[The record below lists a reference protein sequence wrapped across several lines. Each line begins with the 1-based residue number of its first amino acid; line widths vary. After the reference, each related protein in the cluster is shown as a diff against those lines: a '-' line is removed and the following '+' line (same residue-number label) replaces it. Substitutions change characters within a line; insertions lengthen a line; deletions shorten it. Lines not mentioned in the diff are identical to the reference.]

1 MTAPGDR
8 IGGWRLIEK
17 LHAGGMATLWRVV
30 PDVTPDEP
38 VDGRTSP
45 SACVMKLPRLRDHDD
60 PTAIVGFEVE
70 QMILPA
76 LSGPHVPR
84 FVAGGDEA
92 EQPWLVM
99 ELLEGPS
106 LRARLDDAPL
116 PPEEVASIGKRIAD
130 ALHALHRQHVVH
142 LDIKPSNVMFRAD
155 GTVVLIDFGLA
166 RHDALP
172 DLLAEEFRLPM
183 GTGPYISPEQVL
195 RVRNDPRSDLFALGV
210 LMYFLATGRR
220 PFGHPTSVRGL
231 KRRLWRDP
239 PPPRQLVPAVPPWL
253 QELILRCLEVD
264 PAARHDSAAQL
275 ALDLAEPAQ
284 VKLTERAGKRRA
296 DGRRAVLRRWWRAI
310 GTEPTESQSAGAQLA
325 RAPIVM
331 AAIDLSPGEAPLAEA
346 LRRTVGQI
354 LRTEPGARLAC
365 VSVMKIHRI
374 AMDTDTSTRH
384 VRKLAELRHW
394 ARALEGESAR
404 VTHHVLEAP
413 DAATAIVDFARENRV
428 DHLVIGARGS
438 SPLRRYL
445 GSVSAQVVTQAPCSV
460 TVVRLP
466 QTHAD
471 PAEAAGAA
479 ADRADRADHR
489 AA

>member
-8 IGGWRLIEK
+8 IGGWRLLEK
-17 LHAGGMATLWRVV
+17 LHVGGMATLWRVA
-30 PDVTPDEP
+30 PEAAPHG
-38 VDGRTSP
+38 DGGP
-45 SACVMKLPRLRDHDD
+45 PPPACVMKLPRLRDHDD

-84 FVAGGDEA
+84 FVAGGDDG

-99 ELLEGPS
+99 ELLQGPS

-116 PPEEVASIGKRIAD
+116 PPEEVASIGARIAS
-130 ALHALHRQHVVH
+130 ALHALHLQHVVH
-142 LDIKPSNVMFRAD
+142 LDLKPSNVMFRPD
-155 GTVVLIDFGLA
+155 GTAVLIDFGLA

-210 LMYFLATGRR
+210 LLYHLATGRR
-220 PFGHPTSVRGL
+220 PFGNPTSVRGL

-239 PPPRQLVPAVPPWL
+239 PPPRQLAPAVPPWL

-264 PAARHDSAAQL
+264 PAARHESAAQL
-275 ALDLAEPAQ
+275 ALDLSNPSQ
-284 VKLTERAGKRRA
+284 VKLTGRALKRRA

-310 GTEPTESQSAGAQLA
+310 GTEPSESQSVGAQLA

-331 AAIDLSPGEAPLAEA
+331 AAIDLSPAEAPLSEA
-346 LRRTVGQI
+346 LRRAVGRI
-354 LRTEPGARLAC
+354 LRIEPGARLAC
-365 VSVMKIHRI
+365 VSVLKTHRI
-374 AMDTDTSTRH
+374 AMDTDTSRRH

-394 ARALEGESAR
+394 AQPLEGESAR
-404 VTHHVLEAP
+404 ITHHVLEAP
-413 DAATAIVDFARENRV
+413 DAAAAIVDFAHENRV
-428 DHLVIGARGS
+428 DHVVIGARGS
-438 SPLRRYL
+438 SALRRYL

-460 TVVRLP
+460 TVVRVP
-466 QTHAD
+466 
-471 PAEAAGAA
+471 EAGAPDTRAQA
-479 ADRADRADHR
+479 ADASTNDVSDRA
-489 AA
+489 A